1 MVSIQLKF
9 SGKNSNLEVFQEHVW
24 KHFDSFVVNQ
34 IEIIFAQYNI
44 KEPLIDKIICKQ
56 LIFRFIRLYRR
67 IMSHSD
73 DSQVITTKEKSG
85 ILDELLDKTM

>member
-1 MVSIQLKF
+1 M
-9 SGKNSNLEVFQEHVW
+9 FQENVW
-24 KHFDSFVVNQ
+24 KYFDSFVVNQ

-44 KEPLIDKIICKQ
+44 KKPLIDKIICKQ
-56 LIFRFIRLYRR
+56 LIFRFIRLYRG

-73 DSQVITTKEKSG
+73 DSQVITTKDQSG